1 MHHHRLSALTALLAL
16 CCAVVAGALA
26 PRSALAVT
34 SIVYVNAAVAGGANN
49 GTSWANAYTS
59 LQTAFTNAN
68 PATGDTVEIWVAAGR
83 YIPGPAGN
91 RAATFQLKDR
101 VAIYGGF
108 AGGETQRDQRDW
120 TANLVTLS
128 GDLNGDD
135 GPNFANNSENSYHV
149 VTGATGAILNGVT
162 ISGGNAQSGS
172 LNGGGMYND
181 TSSPTLTNVT
191 FSGNF
196 GGFGGGMYNLNSSPT
211 LTNVTFSGNSTNFV
225 GGGMLNLNSSPTL
238 TNVTFSGNT
247 ATDGGGGMSNYNSS
261 PTLTNVTFSGN
272 SATNAGGGM
281 TNLDISNP
289 TLTNVTFSGNSATD
303 GGGIWTIDTSSPTL
317 TNVTFSG
324 NSATNAGGGM
334 YNDTSSPTL
343 TNVTF
348 SGNSASFAGG
358 AMYNA
363 SGSNPQIRN
372 SIVWG
377 NSFGTIDNVGGSN
390 PTVSFSL
397 VEGGYAG
404 TGNLASDP
412 LFVTPIDPATAPTTA
427 GNLRLRAASPAI
439 SAGNN
444 SFLPAGVTADLDG
457 NPRIV
462 GGTVDMG
469 AYEYQF
475 PSVISIVRADAN
487 PSSAASVAFTVM
499 FDRAVSGVDATD
511 FTLAAT
517 GVTGASITSVA
528 GSGATWTV
536 VVNTGSGNGTLGLN
550 LVDNDSIR
558 DATDAPLGNVGN
570 GNGNFTGQEYTV
582 QRMFTVMLPLVV
594 R

>member
-172 LNGGGMYND
+172 LN
-181 TSSPTLTNVT
+181 
-191 FSGNF
+191 
-196 GGFGGGMYNLNSSPT
+196 
-211 LTNVTFSGNSTNFV
+211 
-225 GGGMLNLNSSPTL
+225 
-238 TNVTFSGNT
+238 
-247 ATDGGGGMSNYNSS
+247 
-261 PTLTNVTFSGN
+261 
-272 SATNAGGGM
+272 
-281 TNLDISNP
+281 
-289 TLTNVTFSGNSATD
+289 
-303 GGGIWTIDTSSPTL
+303 
-317 TNVTFSG
+317 
-324 NSATNAGGGM
+324 GGGM